1 MTGQHGEPIG
11 QPTLVQAEPVA
22 VAEGVR
28 ALLVV
33 AVTAGWFV
41 IPDATINLVVSAVG
55 FGLSVLMTFLARSK
69 VTPVVPGPDGA
80 YPITSVPPAQP

>member
-28 ALLVV
+28 ALLVAAV
-33 AVTAGWFV
+33 AAGWVV
-41 IPDATINLVVSAVG
+41 IPDATINIIVSAAG
-55 FGLSVLMTFLARSK
+55 LALSVLTTVLARRK
-69 VTPVVPGPDGA
+69 VTPV
-80 YPITSVPPAQP
+80 PPSQE